1 MQFVEQIQDFISS
14 VPKPVIFAVVIL
26 VLIGGF
32 FLWKKMSSKDSETE
46 VEKGALASSVY
57 AQGVA
62 SGLDAE
68 REPMLSASASSFV
81 KEVQT
86 GLQDFETAAKDVVG
100 ASAPDE
106 DDDSDFE
113 EFEWFITFHI
123 LVSNYI
129 HITFEMNNL
138 SICYTM

>member
-1 MQFVEQIQDFISS
+1 MQFVEQIQEFISS
-14 VPKPVIFAVVIL
+14 VPKPVIFAVVLLIL
-26 VLIGGF
+26 VGGF

-57 AQGVA
+57 AQNVA

-68 REPMLSASASSFV
+68 REPMLSASSKDFV

-86 GLQDFETAAKDVVG
+86 GLQDLEKSAKDVVG
-100 ASAPDE
+100 ASAPEE

-113 EFEWFITFHI
+113 EFE
-123 LVSNYI
+123 
-129 HITFEMNNL
+129 
-138 SICYTM
+138 

>member
-1 MQFVEQIQDFISS
+1 MQFVEQIQDFIGS
-14 VPKPVIFAVVIL
+14 VPKPVIFAVVLL

-57 AQGVA
+57 AQNVA
-62 SGLDAE
+62 RDLDAE

-86 GLQDFETAAKDVVG
+86 GLQDFEENAKAVVG

-106 DDDSDFE
+106 DDGDSDFE
-113 EFEWFITFHI
+113 EFE
-123 LVSNYI
+123 
-129 HITFEMNNL
+129 
-138 SICYTM
+138 